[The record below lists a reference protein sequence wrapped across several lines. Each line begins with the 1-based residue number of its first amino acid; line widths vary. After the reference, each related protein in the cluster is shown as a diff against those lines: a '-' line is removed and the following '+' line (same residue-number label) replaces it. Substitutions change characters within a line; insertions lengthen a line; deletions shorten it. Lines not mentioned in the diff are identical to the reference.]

1 MRFDRSD
8 VVFNSTRSGLGDEKP
23 YWNYED
29 IGVFS
34 LLLTVLRPILG
45 LFVRFRLLPRWEL
58 EQPGFGLQVAVIL
71 VLMMALYLILKVRHH
86 RPVLRALGWVWPH
99 ARCVMLAPLLGI
111 LLAGVAICLLGH
123 AQNTRTI
130 PLIEVMM
137 LGVVFGPILEES
149 FFRGCLLPVLAGSL
163 TNGLAVIL
171 TALVFALFHNPANL
185 AHWVSFSGCGV
196 AYGWIRVTSR
206 STTAAILTHAAY
218 NLVLL
223 FFATS

>member
-1 MRFDRSD
+1 MPFDWTAF
-8 VVFNSTRSGLGDEKP
+8 VFTPTECGSENESPCSSH
-23 YWNYED
+23 ED
-29 IGVFS
+29 IGEFS

-58 EQPGFGLQVAVIL
+58 EHPGFGLQVAVIL
-71 VLMMALYLILKVRHH
+71 VLMMALCLIVKVRHR
-86 RPVLRALGWVWPH
+86 RPVLQGLGWVWPH
-99 ARCVMLAPLLGI
+99 TRWVMVAPLLGV
-111 LLAGVAICLLGH
+111 LLAGVAICLHGQ

-130 PLIEVMM
+130 PLVEAMI
-137 LGVVFGPILEES
+137 LGVVLGPILEES

-171 TALVFALFHNPANL
+171 TVLMFALFHNPVNL
-185 AHWVSFSGCGV
+185 AHWVSFSGSGV

-206 STTAAILTHAAY
+206 STTAAALTHAAY

-223 FFATS
+223 LFARS

>member
-1 MRFDRSD
+1 MPSDRCSFVFEATECGSD
-8 VVFNSTRSGLGDEKP
+8 NESPCSS
-23 YWNYED
+23 YED

-58 EQPGFGLQVAVIL
+58 VHPGFGLQVAVMLALI
-71 VLMMALYLILKVRHH
+71 MALYLILKVRHR
-86 RPVLRALGWVWPH
+86 RPVLQALGWVGPH
-99 ARCVMLAPLLGI
+99 PRCVMVAPLLGL
-111 LLAGVAICLLGH
+111 LLAGMAICVHGH
-123 AQNTRTI
+123 AQNTRTM
-130 PLIEVMM
+130 PLVEAVM
-137 LGVVFGPILEES
+137 LGVVLGPILEES

-185 AHWVSFSGCGV
+185 AHWVSFSASGV

-206 STTAAILTHAAY
+206 STTAATLTHAAY

-223 FFATS
+223 LSAGS

>member
-1 MRFDRSD
+1 MPSD
-8 VVFNSTRSGLGDEKP
+8 WFAFIFKAKECSSENGGP
-23 YWNYED
+23 YLSYED

-58 EQPGFGLQVAVIL
+58 EHPGFSLQLAVIW
-71 VLMMALYLILKVRHH
+71 VLMMALYLIAKVRHR
-86 RPVLRALGWVWPH
+86 RPVLHALGWVWPH
-99 ARCVMLAPLLGI
+99 PPWVIGAPLLGV
-111 LLAGVAICLLGH
+111 LLAGVAICVLGRV
-123 AQNTRTI
+123 QNTRTF
-130 PLIEVMM
+130 PLVEAVM
-137 LGVVFGPILEES
+137 LGVVFGPMLEES
-149 FFRGCLLPVLAGSL
+149 LFRGCLLPVLAGSL

-185 AHWVSFSGCGV
+185 GHWVSFSGSGV

-206 STTAAILTHAAY
+206 STTAAALTHAAY

-223 FFATS
+223 LFAGS

>member
-1 MRFDRSD
+1 MPFDW
-8 VVFNSTRSGLGDEKP
+8 FACIFKAKECNSENGGP
-23 YWNYED
+23 YSSYED
-29 IGVFS
+29 MGVFS

-45 LFVRFRLLPRWEL
+45 LLVRFRLLPRWEL
-58 EQPGFGLQVAVIL
+58 EHPGFGLQVAVIL
-71 VLMMALYLILKVRHH
+71 VLMMALYLILKIRHR

-99 ARCVMLAPLLGI
+99 TRCVMLAPLLGV
-111 LLAGVAICLLGH
+111 LLAGVAICLHGH

-130 PLIEVMM
+130 PLVEAMI
-137 LGVVFGPILEES
+137 LGVVLGPILEES

-185 AHWVSFSGCGV
+185 VHWASFTGTGV

-206 STTAAILTHAAY
+206 STTAPALAHATY
-218 NLVLL
+218 NLALFVLARL
-223 FFATS
+223 

>member
-1 MRFDRSD
+1 MPFDLCAFVFKATKCGSD
-8 VVFNSTRSGLGDEKP
+8 NEGPCWS
-23 YWNYED
+23 YED

-34 LLLTVLRPILG
+34 LLLTVLRPMLV
-45 LFVRFRLLPRWEL
+45 LFVRFHLLTRWEL
-58 EQPGFGLQVAVIL
+58 EHPGFGLQVAVIL
-71 VLMMALYLILKVRHH
+71 LLMMALYLILKVRHR
-86 RPVLRALGWVWPH
+86 RPVLHALGLVWPH
-99 ARCVMLAPLLGI
+99 TRCVMLAPLLGV
-111 LLAGVAICLLGH
+111 LLAGVAICLHGQ

-130 PLIEVMM
+130 PLVEAMM

-171 TALVFALFHNPANL
+171 TALVFALFHNPVNL
-185 AHWVSFSGCGV
+185 AQWVSFSGSGV

-206 STTAAILTHAAY
+206 STTAATLTHAAY

-223 FFATS
+223 LFARS